1 MEAKRFFAEHD
12 VTYIEKDV
20 VENREYMMELVKQY
34 RVMKVPS
41 IVIDGDIVVGFE
53 REKLTE
59 LLGI

>member
-1 MEAKRFFAEHD
+1 

-20 VENREYMMELVKQY
+20 VANREYMMELVKQY

-41 IVIDGDIVVGFE
+41 IVIDGDIIVGFE

-59 LLGI
+59 ILGL